1 MKTFSVEY
9 LLIGA
14 SIWNVVMVKAGNKEQ
29 AQSNVKRMFP
39 NVATARA
46 TEL

>member
-14 SIWNVVMVKAGNKEQ
+14 SMWSVVMVKAGNKEQ
-29 AQSNVKRMFP
+29 AQSSVKRMFP
-39 NVATARA
+39 NVATAKA
-46 TEL
+46 TEV